1 MEEPELA
8 PARPAKET
16 ELNSEDFRKQVFKA
30 DVVLGRDEQTGNEF
44 VVYGRRFLQDS
55 VELNRGVGAKIMY
68 ISILQATEELEMLLA
83 AVQVAKGSH
92 EYWITQELRSD
103 TEKCVDELA
112 LPDYVTFG
120 EPPDLPLA
128 DRCIAS

>member
-44 VVYGRRFLQDS
+44 VVYGRRFLQNS
-55 VELNRGVGAKIMY
+55 VELNRGVGAKVMY

-92 EYWITQELRSD
+92 EYQANED
-103 TEKCVDELA
+103 
-112 LPDYVTFG
+112 
-120 EPPDLPLA
+120 
-128 DRCIAS
+128 